1 MERASYENALLFHK
15 ILSDCNE
22 MEYDANW
29 ISPQGLARP
38 SIPMNSK
45 VRNLSLMQYSN
56 GIRLFISD
64 LLVTAPMRTACG
76 HPVLAIGRRTRNQY
90 LPSSML
96 RGLMVSSGAKT
107 MVSRLIVAQ
116 RTILSNAAACIHFN
130 ASRHSSQCS
139 SGTSLNKATTINFH
153 NQGQFPK

>member
-1 MERASYENALLFHK
+1 MEGASYENALLFHK

-22 MEYDANW
+22 MEYDVNW

-56 GIRLFISD
+56 GIRLYISD

-116 RTILSNAAACIHFN
+116 KRSCMYPF
-130 ASRHSSQCS
+130 
-139 SGTSLNKATTINFH
+139 
-153 NQGQFPK
+153 